1 MSAHEREPGALHGW
15 RIDCSLKGEH
25 ELDVIGVVRTGFERN
40 ALEGQALL
48 QRRER
53 NELLQI
59 GIALDERIEHG
70 LRAGREREVRGGKAV
85 SERGIEAVLGERD
98 ECALKAHGQVGD
110 RICPVSVF
118 AVTDVKAQCTVGIDR
133 GVDVQAMQTQMRGI
147 LSRCAQTALHVPALC
162 ARSGVIR
169 ACVVRALG
177 LRGVAF
183 VLEASEIVKE
193 YLGLG
198 QCWIRE
204 RSLWIKVTQN
214 TEADALVWERAQ
226 ALLDGAN
233 SVSGALGALG
243 G

>member
-1 MSAHEREPGALHGW
+1 M
-15 RIDCSLKGEH
+15 
-25 ELDVIGVVRTGFERN
+25 
-40 ALEGQALL
+40 
-48 QRRER
+48 
-53 NELLQI
+53 
-59 GIALDERIEHG
+59 
-70 LRAGREREVRGGKAV
+70 
-85 SERGIEAVLGERD
+85 LGERD